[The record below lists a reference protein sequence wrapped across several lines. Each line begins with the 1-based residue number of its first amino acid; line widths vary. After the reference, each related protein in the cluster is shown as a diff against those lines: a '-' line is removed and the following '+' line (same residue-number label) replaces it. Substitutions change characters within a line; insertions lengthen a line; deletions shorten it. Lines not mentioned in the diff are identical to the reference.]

1 MLDKPYIEEPD
12 MSGLPDAE
20 VAARTWANYRARND
34 SSMVDHFQ
42 ARLPLAPQSHPL
54 SFPLHEPTTARA
66 TPRPWW
72 TISRRALALAPQS
85 RPLRLPF
92 MK

>member
-12 MSGLPDAE
+12 MSGLPDEE

-42 ARLPLAPQSHPL
+42 ARPPLASHSRPL
-54 SFPLHEPTTARA
+54 GFPLHEVAGFRLLYAMSFSEQAAR
-66 TPRPWW
+66 PCRLLC
-72 TISRRALALAPQS
+72 RACVIEL
-85 RPLRLPF
+85 
-92 MK
+92 M